1 MAQVKKQEVH
11 LKTLI
16 SPRERL
22 LKEAISITTS
32 DRNAAYGNPE
42 DNFAN
47 IAAYWS
53 SYLTQ
58 STKVDIVI
66 NPQDVAHMMI
76 LMKVARLATNP
87 THYDSLLDIA
97 GYAACGEDCRVGALN
112 AAFDA
117 AGAMVAG
124 SEQVAKQA
132 R

>member
-11 LKTLI
+11 LKMPT

-22 LKEAISITTS
+22 LKEAIQITTS

-42 DNFAN
+42 NNFAN

-66 NPQDVAHMMI
+66 SPQDVAHMMI

>member
-1 MAQVKKQEVH
+1 MAQVKKHEAQKLVRP
-11 LKTLI
+11 T

-22 LKEAISITTS
+22 LKEAIQITTS
-32 DRNAAYGNPE
+32 DRNAAYGKPE

-87 THYDSLLDIA
+87 SHYDSLLDIA
-97 GYAACGEDCRVGALN
+97 GYAACGEDCRVGAQNL
-112 AAFDA
+112 AY
-117 AGAMVAG
+117 GASINPEA
-124 SEQVAKQA
+124 AKQA